1 MLVFCIG
8 HPLRFRSYLAFL
20 STARICICRL
30 AFLGWGIACRTFEIV
45 VSHPLHKS
53 IACPYPKEV
62 ELVYIQKK
70 ASGIV
75 LVLANIYF
83 GVLQI
88 IRTHIVDSIL

>member
-1 MLVFCIG
+1 M
-8 HPLRFRSYLAFL
+8 
-20 STARICICRL
+20 
-30 AFLGWGIACRTFEIV
+30 FLGWSIACRTFEIA
-45 VSHPLHKS
+45 VSHSLHYNV
-53 IACPYPKEV
+53 ACPYPKEV

-70 ASGIV
+70 GSGIV